1 MKSTCMFVVWL
12 SLCLPVAAAAQN
24 ISAVRALD
32 PPCAEALHYGRE
44 GSEAFRDLVAEID
57 VFRVVVHVTTGDT
70 VHFGTAGTTR
80 LAGVVGGWRYLRVV
94 LRTHLTLE
102 ERASVLGH
110 ELQHVLEIAQS
121 SASTQ
126 KDVRT
131 LYDAIGR
138 PVPGIHDAFET
149 AEASHAGLRVLRE
162 LRSTGKLARRQGAL
176 ALRPR

>member
-1 MKSTCMFVVWL
+1 MKSTCVFVVWL
-12 SLCLPVAAAAQN
+12 SLYLPAGVAAQN
-24 ISAVRALD
+24 MGAVRTLD
-32 PPCAEALHYGRE
+32 SPCAEALDYGHE

-57 VFRVVVHVTTGDT
+57 AFRVVVHVTTGDT
-70 VHFGTAGTTR
+70 VYFGTAGTTR

-94 LRTHLTLE
+94 LRSHLTLE

-126 KDVRT
+126 KDVRA
-131 LYDAIGR
+131 LYDDIGR

-149 AEASHAGLRVLRE
+149 AEASNAGLRVLRE
-162 LRSTGKLARRQGAL
+162 LRSTGKLARRQAAL